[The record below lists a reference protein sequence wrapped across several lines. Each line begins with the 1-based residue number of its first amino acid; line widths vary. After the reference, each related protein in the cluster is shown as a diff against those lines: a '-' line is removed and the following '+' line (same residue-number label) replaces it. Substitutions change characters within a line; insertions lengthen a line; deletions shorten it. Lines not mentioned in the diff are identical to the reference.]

1 MNNNL
6 TLFTASPDISVRDAL
21 KMIDENKK
29 GFLIIAD
36 DNDAVLGTLTDGDVR
51 RAFLK
56 GASVDDGI
64 EGLYTRNSKFL
75 KQSDGIPK
83 ATEMFKSESIK
94 FLPIVDEETRLLN
107 IITKIRCMPCCCRI
121 STLIWNMIL

>member
-56 GASVDDGI
+56 NF
-64 EGLYTRNSKFL
+64 EFL
-75 KQSDGIPK
+75 
-83 ATEMFKSESIK
+83 
-94 FLPIVDEETRLLN
+94 V
-107 IITKIRCMPCCCRI
+107 
-121 STLIWNMIL
+121 

>member
-1 MNNNL
+1 MKILSGQWIQMCIRDRNNNL

-64 EGLYTRNSKFL
+64 EGLYTC
-75 KQSDGIPK
+75 
-83 ATEMFKSESIK
+83 
-94 FLPIVDEETRLLN
+94 LLY
-107 IITKIRCMPCCCRI
+107 TSRCV
-121 STLIWNMIL
+121 